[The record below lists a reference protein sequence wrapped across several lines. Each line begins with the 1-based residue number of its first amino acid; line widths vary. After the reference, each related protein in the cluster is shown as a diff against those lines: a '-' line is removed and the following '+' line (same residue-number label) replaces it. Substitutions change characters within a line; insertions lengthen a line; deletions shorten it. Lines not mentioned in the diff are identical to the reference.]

1 MKMSLGKLLRDGLI
15 RKIRVDKSL
24 VRKSFSIAERDL
36 NTAKK
41 VFESGSYGWSLAI
54 AYNSMLQAG
63 RALMFL
69 NGFKPTN
76 RYQHIAVIR
85 FTHIVFGKE
94 ITDRMINIFDRLREK
109 RHKVVYEEVDII
121 SEDEARNAIEWACE
135 FVSKVKEI
143 LRKKKLI

>member
-1 MKMSLGKLLRDGLI
+1 MSLEELLRDRLI
-15 RKIRVDKSL
+15 RKIRVDKNL
-24 VRKSFSIAERDL
+24 VRKSFLIAKRDL
-36 NTAKK
+36 NTAEK
-41 VFESGSYGWSLAI
+41 VFESRSYSWSLAI

-76 RYQHIAVIR
+76 RYQHIAVVK
-85 FTHIVFGKE
+85 FVHIVFGKE

-121 SEDEARNAIEWACE
+121 SEDEARNAIEWAHE
-135 FVSKVKEI
+135 FVSKVEEI
-143 LRKKKLI
+143 LRRKKII